1 MNTLGIKLR
10 LTTFGES
17 HGVAIGGVLDGF
29 PAGVKIDTEFLQ
41 SEMDRRKPGGKF
53 ATSRKESDEVQILS
67 GVFDG
72 LSTGAPIGFVI
83 YNQNQHSKD

>member
-29 PAGVKIDTEFLQ
+29 PAGVKIDTKFLQ
-41 SEMDRRKPGGKF
+41 AELDKRKP
-53 ATSRKESDEVQILS
+53 
-67 GVFDG
+67 
-72 LSTGAPIGFVI
+72 
-83 YNQNQHSKD
+83 